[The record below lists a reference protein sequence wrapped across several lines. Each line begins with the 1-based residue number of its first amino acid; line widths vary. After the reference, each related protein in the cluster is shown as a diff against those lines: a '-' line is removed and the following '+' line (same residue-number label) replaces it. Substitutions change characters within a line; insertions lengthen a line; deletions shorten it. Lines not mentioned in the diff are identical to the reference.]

1 MLRAQ
6 YVGNKKISVGTAV
19 SVPPSIGEVQVRVA
33 YVGLCGTDLHIL
45 HGSMDTRVKIPLT
58 FGHEMSGEI
67 AAIGSQVDK
76 WQVGDKVTVMPLD
89 WDNICPACKAGH
101 EHICQ
106 NLNFLGIDSQG
117 ALQGLWN
124 VKSSWLLKLP
134 KDISLIDAALIEPV
148 AVAVHDVRRAELKP
162 GEKIVIIGGGPIGI
176 LIATVAREFGAK
188 ILLAEIDSNRRNIAE
203 EIGFDTIDPSS
214 ENFVERIIEWTNGAG
229 ADVIFEVS
237 GAATAVLQATDI
249 ARVRGRIVIVAI
261 HSTPRDVNL
270 HRVFMRELT
279 IIGVR
284 VYEKKD
290 FELAIQYVNDGKIPC
305 SQLISKVAPIAEI
318 SEAVIALESGQAMK
332 ILIEVQE
339 GIK

>member
-6 YVGNKKISVGTAV
+6 YIGNKKISVGTAV
-19 SVPPSIGEVQVRVA
+19 SVPPSVGEVQVRVA

-45 HGSMDTRVKIPLT
+45 HGSMDARVKIPLI

-76 WQVGDKVTVMPLD
+76 WQIGDKVTVMPLD

-124 VKSSWLLKLP
+124 VKSSWLLQLP

-188 ILLAEIDSNRRNIAE
+188 ILLAVIDPNRRKIAE
-203 EIGFDTIDPSS
+203 EIGFNTINPSAG
-214 ENFVERIIEWTNGAG
+214 NFVERIIEWTNGAG

-305 SQLISKVAPIAEI
+305 SQLISKVVPIAEI
-318 SEAVIALESGQAMK
+318 SEAVMALESGKAMK